1 MQQKHLKYLV
11 KVLISIILESLA
23 NLSRYL
29 IPTIFSLPQRRAD
42 FVNIVKHLC
51 EIYLQLND
59 DSVLYQISL
68 SIVFLCDEDHTRSP
82 EVKAAAK
89 KTVSQLHGI
98 ITTDLLSNS
107 KSLINCSISKE
118 ADTEY
123 SLYLNL
129 KRIKVL
135 AKPVDLSKYLGNDS
149 DDGNTLFEQFSNS
162 IIDGLSHLLQKRKFV
177 PPTNEDD
184 SLSTNQ
190 EHNNS
195 VVWGKNNESLHDV
208 VAAVIQEG
216 LEFLLC
222 VDEKD
227 RQ

>member
-1 MQQKHLKYLV
+1 M
-11 KVLISIILESLA
+11 
-23 NLSRYL
+23 
-29 IPTIFSLPQRRAD
+29 FSLPQRRAD
-42 FVNIVKHLC
+42 FVNLVKHLC
-51 EIYLQLND
+51 EIYLQSND
-59 DSVLYQISL
+59 ESVLYQISL

-135 AKPVDLSKYLGNDS
+135 AKRVG
-149 DDGNTLFEQFSNS
+149 E
-162 IIDGLSHLLQKRKFV
+162 I
-177 PPTNEDD
+177 
-184 SLSTNQ
+184 
-190 EHNNS
+190 
-195 VVWGKNNESLHDV
+195 
-208 VAAVIQEG
+208 
-216 LEFLLC
+216 
-222 VDEKD
+222 
-227 RQ
+227 